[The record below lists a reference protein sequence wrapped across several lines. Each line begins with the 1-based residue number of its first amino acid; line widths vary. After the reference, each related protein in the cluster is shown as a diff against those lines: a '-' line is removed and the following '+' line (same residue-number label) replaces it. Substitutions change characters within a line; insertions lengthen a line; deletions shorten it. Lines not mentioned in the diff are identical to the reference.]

1 MEVKFMRRLFAG
13 TVSLVVLG
21 LAIGLGAASAA
32 VACTPGSGRL
42 VGQTQISFGCPGP
55 VGACDPWRAF
65 PGARFTIR
73 RAGPTG
79 EPLPQ
84 IVRRVVSDAQAHFI
98 VRLAAG
104 RYVITPVAQLH
115 THGGSSLTVRVRPG
129 GVTSILVRFQG
140 YPQMA

>member
-1 MEVKFMRRLFAG
+1 MRRLSAA

-21 LAIGLGAASAA
+21 LAVGLGAASSMASRS
-32 VACTPGSGRL
+32 GSL

-55 VGACDPWRAF
+55 VGACNPWHAF

-84 IVRRVVSDAQAHFI
+84 IVRRVVSDAEAHFV

-115 THGGSSLTVRVRPG
+115 TNGGSSLIVRVRPG
-129 GVTSILVRFQG
+129 GVTRILVRFQG
-140 YPQMA
+140 IPQMV